1 MTLILLL
8 LFIGLEIFL
17 AVRLSLHFCRGE
29 KRMALCDGIMLLLCA
44 AEFLLGIYAGRQS
57 VIIT

>member
-1 MTLILLL
+1 MALILLL

-29 KRMALCDGIMLLLCA
+29 KRMALCVGIMLLLCA
-44 AEFLLGIYAGRQS
+44 AAFLLGIDAGRQS